1 MVIAACNISISEKAG
16 SFTEENLL
24 ARNWITLRQPTV
36 QRIVQ
41 LETDMAEVKAD
52 VATLKTDM
60 AEVKADVATLKTD
73 VATLKTD
80 VATLKTEVAE
90 VKEVA
95 YRIEELL
102 KSK

>member
-1 MVIAACNISISEKAG
+1 MDASDRSNLITSMVIAACNISISEKAG

-24 ARNWITLRQPTV
+24 ARNWITLCQPTV

-52 VATLKTDM
+52 VTTLKTD
-60 AEVKADVATLKTD
+60 L
-73 VATLKTD
+73 
-80 VATLKTEVAE
+80 ATLKTEVAE

>member
-52 VATLKTDM
+52 VATLKTD
-60 AEVKADVATLKTD
+60 L
-73 VATLKTD
+73 ATLKTD